1 MPVIRGL
8 FTGASG
14 MSAQQVRLDAISNN
28 LANVDT
34 DGYKRDVAVHKSFAE
49 LLLRR
54 TNDDGVTLN
63 PFGSGDQ
70 APVIGKIGTG
80 VENNEIFTEF
90 EQGALKQTENDFDLA
105 MDGKGF
111 FAIQTPYGERY
122 TRSGAFVLGKEGFLE
137 TKEGYPVLGEN
148 GPINVKANN
157 FKVDN
162 NGNVFVNKNYQD
174 DPFRLVSREENTW
187 DGLEKLDTLKIVD
200 FPKDRFI
207 AKQGDSLWRSTD
219 VSGDAAIL
227 SPGSRPKVV
236 QGFVE
241 ASNVNPVLE
250 MVRMIEVNRAYEAN
264 QKTIQSED
272 TMLGRLINETARVG

>member
-1 MPVIRGL
+1 MN
-8 FTGASG
+8 
-14 MSAQQVRLDAISNN
+14 AQQIRLDAISNN

-34 DGYKRDVAVHKSFAE
+34 DGYKRDVAVHKAFAE

-54 TNDDGVTLN
+54 TNDEGLTLN
-63 PFGSGDQ
+63 PFGSGDS

-80 VENNEIFTEF
+80 VENNEIFTEM
-90 EQGALKQTENDFDLA
+90 EQGALKQTQNDFDLA
-105 MDGKGF
+105 MDGKGY

-148 GPINVKANN
+148 GPLQVKANN
-157 FKVDN
+157 FKVDKD
-162 NGNVFVNKNYQD
+162 GNVFVNKNFQD

-187 DGLEKLDTLKIVD
+187 DGLQKLDTLKIVE
-200 FPKDRFI
+200 FPKERFI
-207 AKQGDSLWRSTD
+207 AKQGSSLWRATEE
-219 VSGDAAIL
+219 SGDAAVL
-227 SPGSRPKVV
+227 AAGSRPKVI
-236 QGFVE
+236 QGFTE

-272 TMLGRLINETARVG
+272 AMLGKLINETARVG